1 MPQGSYPT
9 LTGGSGAIGGAW
21 YDPSTMGGIF
31 RTFGNT
37 WNITKTSM
45 SVLRKDK
52 ELLLFPVFAGI
63 GVLIIAGIVAA
74 IFASIGTFDR
84 LDTTEG
90 SDLRAGDIVVVVLAL
105 VAVMFVV
112 NYFNAALMGAARVR
126 LRGGDPNLGT
136 GFAAVNKHIAAVF
149 GWSIISAIIFLILTY
164 LRGKTDSFI
173 GRIMI
178 DILGAVWAY
187 MTFFVVP
194 ILIVEGVGPIE
205 AIKRSK
211 SYFSRTWGEQ
221 LVSGFGFGII
231 RMIALMPA
239 IAAAAILSQV
249 SPVAAMIVVVPLAGI
264 ALAITNAI
272 EGIFKMALY
281 EHVAEPELENQFFE
295 PQILSGAYSAGG
307 TQAFR

>member
-1 MPQGSYPT
+1 
-9 LTGGSGAIGGAW
+9 
-21 YDPSTMGGIF
+21 MGGIF

-45 SVLRKDK
+45 SVLRQDK
-52 ELLLFPVFAGI
+52 ELLVFPILAGI
-63 GVLIIAGIVAA
+63 FVLIIAGITAG

-84 LDTTEG
+84 LDTAGEE
-90 SDLRAGDIVVVVLAL
+90 SQLKAGDIVVAVLAL

-126 LRGGDPNLGT
+126 LQGGDPNVRT
-136 GFAAVNKHIAAVF
+136 GFAAVNKHIVAVF
-149 GWSIISAIIFLILTY
+149 GWSVISAIIFIILTY

-178 DILGAVWAY
+178 DIAGAVWAY

-211 SYFSRTWGEQ
+211 NYFSKTWGEQ
-221 LVSGFGFGII
+221 LVSGFGFGLI
-231 RMIALMPA
+231 RIIALLPA
-239 IAAAAILSQV
+239 IIAAAVLAPV

-264 ALAITNAI
+264 ALAVVNAL

-281 EHVAEPELENQFFE
+281 EHVAEPQLESTFFE

>member
-1 MPQGSYPT
+1 
-9 LTGGSGAIGGAW
+9 
-21 YDPSTMGGIF
+21 MGGIF

-37 WNITKTSM
+37 WNITKISA

-52 ELLLFPVFAGI
+52 ELLLFPVMSGI
-63 GVLIIAGIVAA
+63 FVLIVVGIAVAVGASIGTLDRLEAEVPLTAPDIVLGVLAIVAA
-74 IFASIGTFDR
+74 IFVI
-84 LDTTEG
+84 
-90 SDLRAGDIVVVVLAL
+90 
-105 VAVMFVV
+105 
-112 NYFNAALMGAARVR
+112 NYFNAALMGAARHR
-126 LRGGDPNLGT
+126 LKGGDPNLRT
-136 GFAAVNKHIAAVF
+136 GFAAVNKHIGAVF
-149 GWSIISAIIFLILTY
+149 GWSVISAIIFIILTY

-178 DILGAVWAY
+178 GIVGAVWAY

-211 SYFSRTWGEQ
+211 SYFSKTWGEQ

-231 RMIALMPA
+231 RMVALLPA
-239 IAAAAILSQV
+239 IIAAAVLVPI

-264 ALAITNAI
+264 ALAVVNAL

-281 EHVAEPELENQFFE
+281 EHVAEPQLESTFFE
-295 PQILSGAYSAGG
+295 PQILSGAYSGG
-307 TQAFR
+307 STQAFR

>member
-1 MPQGSYPT
+1 
-9 LTGGSGAIGGAW
+9 
-21 YDPSTMGGIF
+21 MGGIF

-45 SVLRKDK
+45 SVLRQDK
-52 ELLLFPVFAGI
+52 ELLVFPVLAGVF
-63 GVLIIAGIVAA
+63 VLIIAGITAG

-84 LDTTEG
+84 LDTAGEG
-90 SDLRAGDIVVVVLAL
+90 SQLKAGDIVVAVLAL

-126 LRGGDPNLGT
+126 LRGGDPSVGT
-136 GFAAVNKHIAAVF
+136 GFAAVNKHLVAVF
-149 GWSIISAIIFLILTY
+149 GWSVISAIIFIILTY

-178 DILGAVWAY
+178 DIVGAVWAY

-231 RMIALMPA
+231 RIVALLPA
-239 IAAAAILSQV
+239 IIAAAVLAPI

-264 ALAITNAI
+264 ALAVVNAL

-281 EHVAEPELENQFFE
+281 EHVAEPQLESTFFE
-295 PQILSGAYSAGG
+295 PQILSGAYSGG
-307 TQAFR
+307 STQAFR

>member
-1 MPQGSYPT
+1 
-9 LTGGSGAIGGAW
+9 
-21 YDPSTMGGIF
+21 
-31 RTFGNT
+31 
-37 WNITKTSM
+37 M
-45 SVLRKDK
+45 SVLRQDK
-52 ELLLFPVFAGI
+52 ELLVFPVLAGLFVLIVAGI
-63 GVLIIAGIVAA
+63 TAG

-84 LDTTEG
+84 LDTAGEG
-90 SDLRAGDIVVVVLAL
+90 SQLKAVDIVVAVLAV

-126 LRGGDPNLGT
+126 LRGGDPNVGT
-136 GFAAVNKHIAAVF
+136 GFAAVNKHLVAVF
-149 GWSIISAIIFLILTY
+149 GWSVISAIIFIILTY

-178 DILGAVWAY
+178 GIVGAVWAY

-211 SYFSRTWGEQ
+211 SYFSKTWGEQ

-231 RMIALMPA
+231 RMVALLPA
-239 IAAAAILSQV
+239 IIAAAVLGPI

-264 ALAITNAI
+264 ALAVVNAL

-281 EHVAEPELENQFFE
+281 EHVAEPQLESTFFE
-295 PQILSGAYSAGG
+295 PQVLSGAYSGG
-307 TQAFR
+307 STQAFR

>member
-1 MPQGSYPT
+1 
-9 LTGGSGAIGGAW
+9 
-21 YDPSTMGGIF
+21 MGGIF

-45 SVLRKDK
+45 SVLRQDK
-52 ELLLFPVFAGI
+52 ELLVFPVLAGLFVLIVAGI
-63 GVLIIAGIVAA
+63 TAG

-84 LDTTEG
+84 LDTAGEG
-90 SDLRAGDIVVVVLAL
+90 SQLKAVDIVVAVLAV

-126 LRGGDPNLGT
+126 LRGGDPNVGT
-136 GFAAVNKHIAAVF
+136 GFAAVNKHIVAVF
-149 GWSIISAIIFLILTY
+149 GWSVISAIIFIILTY

-173 GRIMI
+173 GRMMI
-178 DILGAVWAY
+178 GIVGAVWAY

-211 SYFSRTWGEQ
+211 SYFSKTWGEQ

-231 RMIALMPA
+231 RMVALLPA
-239 IAAAAILSQV
+239 IIAAAVLGPI

-264 ALAITNAI
+264 ALAVVNAL

-281 EHVAEPELENQFFE
+281 EHVAEPQLESTFFE
-295 PQILSGAYSAGG
+295 PQVLSGAYSGG
-307 TQAFR
+307 STQAFR